1 MTIEERAELAVE
13 TFAAGKGNCTQS
25 VLCAWEDK
33 IPVDHDTLMKLGAG
47 YGAGMGCMQATC
59 GALIGAVIAAG
70 SVTDGKGTPRTARS
84 ILYELSGKKSG
95 ATICKDLKGVETG
108 KVLCPCAQCVRNAVL
123 AAGEMLGSKG
133 RKAQFAESAEK
144 KIKPPSKELPTS
156 DACRT
161 CIAAHNCVRGCVHA
175 TGYNWS

>member
-59 GALIGAVIAAG
+59 GALIGAVMAAG

-84 ILYELSGKKSG
+84 ILTSFQEKSG
-95 ATICKDLKGVETG
+95 ATI
-108 KVLCPCAQCVRNAVL
+108 
-123 AAGEMLGSKG
+123 KG
-133 RKAQFAESAEK
+133 RGDRQGPLSLRAVRSQRRPRRRRDAGGVKGEK
-144 KIKPPSKELPTS
+144 PSSL
-156 DACRT
+156 RT
-161 CIAAHNCVRGCVHA
+161 L
-175 TGYNWS
+175 SKK

>member
-59 GALIGAVIAAG
+59 GALIGAVMAAG

-84 ILYELSGKKSG
+84 ILTSFQEKSG

-108 KVLCPCAQCVRNAVL
+108 KRAVRSQRRPRRRRD
-123 AAGEMLGSKG
+123 AGGVKGEKPRSLRALSK
-133 RKAQFAESAEK
+133 K
-144 KIKPPSKELPTS
+144 
-156 DACRT
+156 
-161 CIAAHNCVRGCVHA
+161 
-175 TGYNWS
+175 

>member
-59 GALIGAVIAAG
+59 GALIGAVMAAG
-70 SVTDGKGTPRTARS
+70 GRQGHAAHGPQHP
-84 ILYELSGKKSG
+84 YELSGKERRDDLQG
-95 ATICKDLKGVETG
+95 LKGRG
-108 KVLCPCAQCVRNAVL
+108 DRQGPLSLRAVRSQRRPRRRRD
-123 AAGEMLGSKG
+123 AGGVKGEKPSSLRALSK
-133 RKAQFAESAEK
+133 K
-144 KIKPPSKELPTS
+144 
-156 DACRT
+156 
-161 CIAAHNCVRGCVHA
+161 
-175 TGYNWS
+175 

>member
-59 GALIGAVIAAG
+59 GAVSGAVMLAG
-70 SVTDGKGTPRTARS
+70 LKNSCGDLEAPVSKGKTYQISKQLVEAFQ
-84 ILYELSGKKSG
+84 KKNGSLV
-95 ATICKDLKGVETG
+95 CKELKGVETG
-108 KVLCPCAQCVRNAVL
+108 CPLRSCNDCIAD
-123 AAGEMLGSKG
+123 AAELVE
-133 RKAQFAESAEK
+133 QILFAEK
-144 KIKPPSKELPTS
+144 
-156 DACRT
+156 
-161 CIAAHNCVRGCVHA
+161 
-175 TGYNWS
+175 

>member
-59 GALIGAVIAAG
+59 GALIGA
-70 SVTDGKGTPRTARS
+70 
-84 ILYELSGKKSG
+84 
-95 ATICKDLKGVETG
+95 TICKDLKGVETG

-123 AAGEMLGSKG
+123 AAGEMLG
-133 RKAQFAESAEK
+133 E
-144 KIKPPSKELPTS
+144 
-156 DACRT
+156 
-161 CIAAHNCVRGCVHA
+161 
-175 TGYNWS
+175 

>member
-59 GALIGAVIAAG
+59 GALIGAVMAAG

-84 ILYELSGKKSG
+84 ILTSFQEKSG
-95 ATICKDLKGVETG
+95 ATICKDLKGRG
-108 KVLCPCAQCVRNAVL
+108 DRQGPLSMRAVRPQRRPRRRRD
-123 AAGEMLGSKG
+123 AGGVKGEKPSSLRALSK
-133 RKAQFAESAEK
+133 K
-144 KIKPPSKELPTS
+144 
-156 DACRT
+156 
-161 CIAAHNCVRGCVHA
+161 
-175 TGYNWS
+175 

>member
-59 GALIGAVIAAG
+59 GALIGAVMAAG

-84 ILYELSGKKSG
+84 ILTSFQEKSG
-95 ATICKDLKGVETG
+95 AARSSVPARSAFATPSSPQERCW
-108 KVLCPCAQCVRNAVL
+108 
-123 AAGEMLGSKG
+123 GSKG
-133 RKAQFAESAEK
+133 RKAQFAESTE
-144 KIKPPSKELPTS
+144 
-156 DACRT
+156 
-161 CIAAHNCVRGCVHA
+161 
-175 TGYNWS
+175 

>member
-33 IPVDHDTLMKLGAG
+33 ISVDHDTLMKLGAG

-59 GALIGAVIAAG
+59 GALIGAVMAAG

-84 ILYELSGKKSG
+84 ILTSFQEKSG

-108 KVLCPCAQCVRNAVL
+108 KVIRSCDDCVRDAVKFL
-123 AAGEMLGSKG
+123 E
-133 RKAQFAESAEK
+133 
-144 KIKPPSKELPTS
+144 
-156 DACRT
+156 DALKSG
-161 CIAAHNCVRGCVHA
+161 N
-175 TGYNWS
+175 

>member
-33 IPVDHDTLMKLGAG
+33 IPVDHEMLMKLGAG

-59 GALIGAVIAAG
+59 GALIGAVMAAG

-84 ILYELSGKKSG
+84 ILTSFQEKSG
-95 ATICKDLKGVETG
+95 ATICKDLKGVE
-108 KVLCPCAQCVRNAVL
+108 KI
-123 AAGEMLGSKG
+123 G
-133 RKAQFAESAEK
+133 RAS
-144 KIKPPSKELPTS
+144 
-156 DACRT
+156 CRER
-161 CIAAHNCVRGCVHA
+161 V
-175 TGYNWS
+175 

>member
-59 GALIGAVIAAG
+59 GALIGAVMAAG
-70 SVTDGKGTPRTARS
+70 SVTDGKGTPHGPQHP
-84 ILYELSGKKSG
+84 YELSGKERRDDLQG
-95 ATICKDLKGVETG
+95 LKGRG
-108 KVLCPCAQCVRNAVL
+108 DRQGPLSLRAVRSQRRPRRRRD
-123 AAGEMLGSKG
+123 AGGVKGEKPSSLRALSK
-133 RKAQFAESAEK
+133 K
-144 KIKPPSKELPTS
+144 
-156 DACRT
+156 
-161 CIAAHNCVRGCVHA
+161 
-175 TGYNWS
+175 

>member
-59 GALIGAVIAAG
+59 GALIGAVMAAG
-70 SVTDGKGTPRTARS
+70 SVTARARRARPAASLRAFRKRAARRSART
-84 ILYELSGKKSG
+84 
-95 ATICKDLKGVETG
+95 
-108 KVLCPCAQCVRNAVL
+108 
-123 AAGEMLGSKG
+123 
-133 RKAQFAESAEK
+133 
-144 KIKPPSKELPTS
+144 
-156 DACRT
+156 
-161 CIAAHNCVRGCVHA
+161 
-175 TGYNWS
+175 

>member
-13 TFAAGKGNCTQS
+13 TFAAGKGNCTPS

-47 YGAGMGCMQATC
+47 Y
-59 GALIGAVIAAG
+59 
-70 SVTDGKGTPRTARS
+70 
-84 ILYELSGKKSG
+84 G

-123 AAGEMLGSKG
+123 AAGEMLG
-133 RKAQFAESAEK
+133 E
-144 KIKPPSKELPTS
+144 
-156 DACRT
+156 
-161 CIAAHNCVRGCVHA
+161 
-175 TGYNWS
+175 